1 MCETTLK
8 THQPAFSS
16 AGCQAAGAAFLRACT
31 LAAVLLAVGACSF
44 STLGAQETTEEPIG
58 NEYRFTVFPSY
69 RISDTWAGFGYLGYV
84 TNPEKGYEVY
94 YLGKGANY
102 AFNSWSQFW
111 GGLIGTYTDNEAKA
125 DQNELRP
132 FVGFKLFLPNEW
144 KWNIYNFTRYEYRAL
159 YDRGTDDWNCY
170 SRIRSRFGV
179 EIPFGAR
186 EQAWKAKSWYGLVDF
201 EPYYRFDKDVVDP
214 LRLRCG
220 LAYIVNDRVRVEF
233 IYHAQFTRPA
243 GSTGLEY
250 TDNIF
255 RLNIK
260 IALSD
265 KLMGRVFEGGD
276 PDD

>member
-1 MCETTLK
+1 M
-8 THQPAFSS
+8 S
-16 AGCQAAGAAFLRACT
+16 ALHRTITSILRVAIGDFVLRRVVATAWILAGGSCLVPG
-31 LAAVLLAVGACSF
+31 LV
-44 STLGAQETTEEPIG
+44 AQETTEEPIG
-58 NEYRFTVFPSY
+58 NEYRTTVFPSY

-84 TNPEKGYEVY
+84 TNPEKGYDVY

-102 AFNSWSQFW
+102 MYNSWSQAW

-132 FVGFKLFLPNEW
+132 FFGVKLFLPNEW
-144 KWNIYNFTRYEYRAL
+144 EWIIYNFTRYEYRAL
-159 YDRGTDDWNCY
+159 LDRGTDDWTGY

-179 EIPFGAR
+179 EFPLGAR
-186 EQAWKAKSWYGLVDF
+186 ARAWKPKSWYGLADV
-201 EPYYRFDKDVVDP
+201 EPYYRFDKNVVDP

-220 LAYIVNDRVRVEF
+220 IAYIVSDRLRVEL
-233 IYHAQFTRPA
+233 IYHAQYTRPA

-260 IALSD
+260 IALSS
-265 KLMGRVFEGGD
+265 KLLGRIYQGGD
-276 PDD
+276 IDD